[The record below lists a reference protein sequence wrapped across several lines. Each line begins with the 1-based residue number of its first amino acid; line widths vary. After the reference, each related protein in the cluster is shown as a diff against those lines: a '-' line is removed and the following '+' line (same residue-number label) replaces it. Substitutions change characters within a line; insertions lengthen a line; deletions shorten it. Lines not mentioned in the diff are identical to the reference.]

1 MVFSLFLNGLEHCV
15 SLALVLHS
23 RSQLSQFFYFCKNCI
38 ILQQTWR
45 LTVLA
50 NHLTNLT
57 IENWTVVGR
66 GYFLH
71 NSSHSQN
78 VASACRVNNKWLFSQ
93 TRWKNGRNFKKKLP
107 KEITENWEGYVHFWI
122 CRLFRFLFFIFFNS
136 SMHMYFLQINMT
148 SYVIITHL
156 WQCVPL
162 LFLANCRTYSTYK
175 SLVKFDLMY
184 SFLSTGSWTVLL
196 PRFESWKLFLF
207 AQRSSHLQ
215 YSD

>member
-1 MVFSLFLNGLEHCV
+1 M
-15 SLALVLHS
+15 
-23 RSQLSQFFYFCKNCI
+23 
-38 ILQQTWR
+38 
-45 LTVLA
+45 
-50 NHLTNLT
+50 
-57 IENWTVVGR
+57 ENWTVVGR

-78 VASACRVNNKWLFSQ
+78 VASACRVKITNDSLSQ
-93 TRWKNGRNFKKKLP
+93 LDERMEEISRRGCQKRSQKTRKGMYIF
-107 KEITENWEGYVHFWI
+107 EFAD
-122 CRLFRFLFFIFFNS
+122 FLEFIFFIFFNS

-162 LFLANCRTYSTYK
+162 LFLTNCRTYSTYK
-175 SLVKFDLMY
+175 SLVKFDLMH

-196 PRFESWKLFLF
+196 PWVESWKLFLF
-207 AQRSSHLQ
+207 AQRGSHLQ

>member
-23 RSQLSQFFYFCKNCI
+23 RSQLSQFFYFCKTCV

-71 NSSHSQN
+71 NSSHSRN

-207 AQRSSHLQ
+207 AQRGSHLQ